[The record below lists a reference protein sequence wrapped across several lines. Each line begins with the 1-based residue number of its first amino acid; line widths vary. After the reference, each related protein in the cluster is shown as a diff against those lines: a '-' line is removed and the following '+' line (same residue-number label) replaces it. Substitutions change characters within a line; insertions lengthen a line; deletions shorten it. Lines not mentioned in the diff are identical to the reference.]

1 MKRQTEKVI
10 EALLVGIVLEGINI
24 AIDIYKDMEK
34 EKNKR
39 KAQ

>member
-1 MKRQTEKVI
+1 MKRPTEKVI